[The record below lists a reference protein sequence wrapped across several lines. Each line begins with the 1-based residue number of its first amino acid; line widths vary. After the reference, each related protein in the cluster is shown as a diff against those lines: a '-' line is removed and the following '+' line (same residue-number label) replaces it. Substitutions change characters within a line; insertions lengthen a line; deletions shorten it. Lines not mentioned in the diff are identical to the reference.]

1 MLIYGHRGASAVE
14 PENTIRAFLRAIEA
28 GADGLEF
35 DVQISQDGVP
45 VLIHDRDV
53 SRTTNGHG
61 HVDEL
66 TLAELKEL
74 DAGKSERIPTFA
86 EALDAIGDRVHLD
99 IEVKQGGIEREVLEV
114 LRAHPQTRW
123 TISCFD
129 WDVLRQ
135 VRKLDSS
142 ADLWLLAV
150 NVSDAVLDTA
160 KEIDASG
167 VALYAQS
174 FNEASAKQLL
184 DAGLKIVIWTVNDV
198 DQAHR
203 CQELGAFGLCT
214 DKPAEIVEALR

>member
-1 MLIYGHRGASAVE
+1 M
-14 PENTIRAFLRAIEA
+14 
-28 GADGLEF
+28 
-35 DVQISQDGVP
+35 
-45 VLIHDRDV
+45 
-53 SRTTNGHG
+53 
-61 HVDEL
+61 
-66 TLAELKEL
+66 
-74 DAGKSERIPTFA
+74 
-86 EALDAIGDRVHLD
+86 
-99 IEVKQGGIEREVLEV
+99 
-114 LRAHPQTRW
+114 
-123 TISCFD
+123 
-129 WDVLRQ
+129 
-135 VRKLDSS
+135 
-142 ADLWLLAV
+142 AV